1 MRPFVAPRR
10 VAFTSDPPHGP
21 VVGWCHPVS
30 RRETR
35 DHPFGNGPSRGAAV
49 ADRSDRDA
57 RYFPDVVEQIVNLWR
72 DAGSD
77 WPVGQ
82 VVVVSGPPQSGRST
96 VLGQA
101 AADLRR
107 FGIRVVSREA
117 RGGSLQSVAGS
128 GTGEHVVQGAKVLA
142 AALQVAGAGAVGNL
156 IALGA
161 EIATTRQL
169 V

>member
-1 MRPFVAPRR
+1 M
-10 VAFTSDPPHGP
+10 
-21 VVGWCHPVS
+21 
-30 RRETR
+30 
-35 DHPFGNGPSRGAAV
+35 
-49 ADRSDRDA
+49 ADRSDRDV
-57 RYFPDVVEQIVNLWR
+57 RYFPDVVEQIVNPWR

-101 AADLRR
+101 ADDLRR
-107 FGIRVVSREA
+107 LGFRVVRREA
-117 RGGSLQSVAGS
+117 RDGSLQSVAGS
-128 GTGEHVVQGAKVLA
+128 GEHVVQGAKVLA

-169 V
+169 VSTPPRSTP